1 MDVASSARA
10 VLRTVRTNT
19 GVQLLGTIVVL
30 AIGTVLVA
38 RSIDISTVIDA
49 IADANAVL
57 VAVAIGVY
65 ALSWPLRGERYRRVL
80 AAMDRPLGVGFLTA
94 TVFLS
99 QAANLIVPARAGDG
113 VRAYLLNDR
122 RNVPYT
128 LGVASLAV
136 ERLFDLVAIL
146 ALGVAAFLAVL
157 FSGTSIATTELP
169 QVGLAGATAVGTIAV
184 GVSAVTVGLVRSDR
198 PIAAAIRT
206 RVSVGPISRIVD
218 PAIAFAQNVGRVAAN
233 RRAMANIGA
242 WSLVVWILDV
252 ITAIVV
258 LAALTGGGPSVWLLI
273 VVGTFAVSVG
283 NLAKVLPL
291 SQGGIGLYEAAFTGL
306 VVAVSP
312 IAASTALAAAI
323 LDHAIKNAVTL
334 VGGSAIALSW
344 NVSTATIDGNRPADD
359 PEPADI

>member
-1 MDVASSARA
+1 MDVASSVRA
-10 VLRTVRTNT
+10 ALRTVRTNT
-19 GVQLLGTIVVL
+19 GAQLLGTIAIL
-30 AIGTVLVA
+30 AIGTVLIA
-38 RSIDISTVIDA
+38 RSIEVSTVIAA
-49 IADANAVL
+49 IVDANPVL
-57 VAVAIGVY
+57 VAVAIGTY

-122 RNVPYT
+122 RKVPYT

-146 ALGVAAFLAVL
+146 ALGVAAFFAVIL
-157 FSGTSIATTELP
+157 SGTSIATTELP
-169 QVGLAGATAVGTIAV
+169 RMGLAGATAVGAIAL
-184 GVSAVTVGLVRSDR
+184 GVSAVTVGVVRSDR
-198 PIAAAIRT
+198 PIAAAIRR
-206 RVSVGPISRIVD
+206 RVSESPLSRIANPVL
-218 PAIAFAQNVGRVAAN
+218 AFARNVGTVAAD
-233 RRAMANIGA
+233 RRAMADIGA
-242 WSLVVWILDV
+242 WSLAIWALDV
-252 ITAIVV
+252 ITAIAV
-258 LAALTGGGPSVWLLI
+258 LAALTGGGPSVWLLV
-273 VVGTFAVSVG
+273 VVGTLAVSVG

-323 LDHAIKNAVTL
+323 LDHAIKNVVTL
-334 VGGSAIALSW
+334 VGGGAIALSW
-344 NVSTATIDGNRPADD
+344 NVSTATIDGNRPPDE
-359 PEPADI
+359 PESADI

>member
-30 AIGTVLVA
+30 VIGTVLVA

-49 IADANAVL
+49 IVDANPVL
-57 VAVAIGVY
+57 VGAAICVY

-80 AAMDRPLGVGFLTA
+80 AAMGRPLGVGFLTA

-122 RNVPYT
+122 REVPYT

-157 FSGTSIATTELP
+157 LSGTSIATTELP
-169 QVGLAGATAVGTIAV
+169 RVGLAGATAVGMIAV

-198 PIAAAIRT
+198 PIAAAVRA
-206 RVSVGPISRIVD
+206 RVSAGPLSRVVD
-218 PAIAFAQNVGRVAAN
+218 PALAFARNVGIVAAD
-233 RRAMANIGA
+233 RRAMADIGA

-252 ITAIVV
+252 ITAIAV
-258 LAALTGGGPSVWLLI
+258 LAALTGGGPSVWLLV

-323 LDHAIKNAVTL
+323 LDHAIKNVVTL
-334 VGGSAIALSW
+334 VGGGAIAVSW
-344 NVSTATIDGNRPADD
+344 NVSTATIDGNRPPD
-359 PEPADI
+359 EHESADI